1 MDFRTLEEAHQTWQE
16 IRVIGR
22 TIERK
27 GKKYHMVGMTLADE
41 AKLYILEPYEE
52 SEHGRHRRKGIRN
65 HRRILKEQGN
75 PDVCYLHCSDIYLGK
90 ERLQVQGGSSG
101 PLMDSFLDYGNVQLF
116 LAMMSAGWVV
126 PEWLKHM
133 AWERLQLVTL
143 EIADRQTLPN
153 VSEKTLV
160 TIRHRPDPIQ
170 HILEK
175 TVTLTVGKSRSFR
188 FLDHSGDSV
197 ACYINRVTLIDVW
210 NELEEQ
216 FNHTRYT
223 EGLSPEQL
231 RQVKRSCFEALEQ
244 SCPK

>member
-1 MDFRTLEEAHQTWQE
+1 
-16 IRVIGR
+16 
-22 TIERK
+22 
-27 GKKYHMVGMTLADE
+27 
-41 AKLYILEPYEE
+41 
-52 SEHGRHRRKGIRN
+52 
-65 HRRILKEQGN
+65 
-75 PDVCYLHCSDIYLGK
+75 
-90 ERLQVQGGSSG
+90 
-101 PLMDSFLDYGNVQLF
+101 MDSFLDYGNVQLF

-153 VSEKTLV
+153 VSEKTPV

-216 FNHTRYT
+216 FNHPRYT
-223 EGLSPEQL
+223 EASHRNNCGRSNAIALKPWNKAVQRECVMSGLNTNAA
-231 RQVKRSCFEALEQ
+231 RI
-244 SCPK
+244 

>member
-1 MDFRTLEEAHQTWQE
+1 
-16 IRVIGR
+16 
-22 TIERK
+22 
-27 GKKYHMVGMTLADE
+27 
-41 AKLYILEPYEE
+41 
-52 SEHGRHRRKGIRN
+52 
-65 HRRILKEQGN
+65 
-75 PDVCYLHCSDIYLGK
+75 
-90 ERLQVQGGSSG
+90 
-101 PLMDSFLDYGNVQLF
+101 
-116 LAMMSAGWVV
+116 MMSAGWVV

-153 VSEKTLV
+153 VSEKTPV

-216 FNHTRYT
+216 FNHPRYT

-231 RQVKRSCFEALEQ
+231 RQVKRNCFEALEQ
-244 SCPK
+244 AVQRECVMSGLNTNAARI